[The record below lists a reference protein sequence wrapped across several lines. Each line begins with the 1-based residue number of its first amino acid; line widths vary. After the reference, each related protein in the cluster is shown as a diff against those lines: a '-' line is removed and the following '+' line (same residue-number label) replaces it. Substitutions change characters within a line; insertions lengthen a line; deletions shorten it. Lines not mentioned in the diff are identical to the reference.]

1 MPGIPARPPVKS
13 ASVAFQF
20 VVYPSD
26 DLVSRR
32 SIGPEQAGYGN
43 RRPAYGQVSIPTGP
57 VAPVSAVPILC
68 RRGAKAH
75 PCTQLSLTDD
85 RYPPRLALVCPVDR
99 FSQAV
104 NTPGTTRPIFLI
116 QTWHANPCRDAT
128 QRRFRV
134 RRIFPITMAPTLA
147 LRCRPARAAAAGCNR
162 AQPPVPDVPGDV
174 SAATSYRTKPSSS
187 SCAQSWTCLI
197 D

>member
-13 ASVAFQF
+13 ASAAFQF

-26 DLVSRR
+26 DVVSRR
-32 SIGPEQAGYGN
+32 SIGPEHAGYGN
-43 RRPAYGQVSIPTGP
+43 RQPVYGQPSIPTGP
-57 VAPVSAVPILC
+57 VSSASAVPILC

-75 PCTQLSLTDD
+75 PCTQLSLTHD

-99 FSQAV
+99 FSRPV
-104 NTPGTTRPIFLI
+104 NTPGMVRPIFLA

-134 RRIFPITMAPTLA
+134 RRIFPITWRRPWRSAAPPGQ
-147 LRCRPARAAAAGCNR
+147 RPGGSQPRPA
-162 AQPPVPDVPGDV
+162 PVPDVPGAV
-174 SAATSYRTKPSSS
+174 AAATSYRTKPSSS